1 MINTTNIR
9 FLVGSL
15 VVMEGILG
23 IKPLLAQDSP
33 PPPPFHDPS
42 TPSIPIRDSPVDN
55 AVPGTNIPGASVDS
69 NGNIILDPES
79 LGANGD
85 NTNGTGGN
93 AGFTLS
99 PEIIQAINEA
109 AIISSGNQSGTNG
122 SSLETGNS
130 DAIAICLSDPCIPAA
145 EGTKGITLQEL
156 AKLLEEDLQNSLGNL
171 AELEQQQDLA
181 DAKPRRF
188 SRRRTV
194 CDCGNSLVR
203 AREEVKEKTAQ
214 YQEIIDLA
222 DQLNPQNNKW

>member
-1 MINTTNIR
+1 MLKVNQYLLTT
-9 FLVGSL
+9 LVAIVGQFS
-15 VVMEGILG
+15 V
-23 IKPLLAQDSP
+23 
-33 PPPPFHDPS
+33 
-42 TPSIPIRDSPVDN
+42 IPHSYAGPNHTSSAVTITSSPVTGSNTN
-55 AVPGTNIPGASVDS
+55 ANNNLVLTPESIGTNG
-69 NGNIILDPES
+69 G
-79 LGANGD
+79 

-99 PEIIQAINEA
+99 PEIIQAANEA
-109 AIISSGNQSGTNG
+109 SINNSGNQSATNG

-130 DAIAICLSDPCIPAA
+130 DALIICSTNDCGSGDGEAQ
-145 EGTKGITLQEL
+145 GISLQKL
-156 AKLLEEDLQNSLGNL
+156 AKILEEDLQNSLNNL

-188 SRRRTV
+188 SRRRIE
-194 CDCGNSLVR
+194 CDCGDSLVR